1 MINLCRSFEGH
12 KNSSHGCLDSS
23 LPGAKLQRSGMSQSF
38 DDPLEMAMPAPRS
51 MGRLY
56 WLALGTFAIG
66 TEGFMIAPLLPDLAR
81 DLSVSVA
88 AAGQLV
94 TVFALTY
101 ALSSPILTALTG
113 NVDRRRL
120 LVASML
126 AFAAANFVASS
137 SHSYPALLIARILLA
152 LAAGLYVPNANA
164 LATAI
169 VEPARRGHALAIVT
183 GGISVAVA
191 LGVPLGAVIGER
203 FGWRLNFVIVGVL
216 SFLATV
222 GLLNGLPSNI
232 SGAVP
237 VASLRERFD
246 VVCRPAILMALLV
259 TLLWATGAYA
269 VYTYLSPLLTQ
280 SAGVS
285 RSSIGAILF
294 MWGVAAV
301 IGIRLGGNLNDR
313 FGNGPVIIVSLSVL
327 TVAFLGLATSATL
340 LSPLSARVPILLSI
354 VLWGISAWAFFP
366 AQQARL
372 VSIGGEKVAPVTL
385 SLNASF
391 QFFGFSAGAAL
402 GALTMSIGS
411 PLSLGWVG
419 AGCELCALVLVV
431 AARRQVAIGQACF
444 KS

>member
-1 MINLCRSFEGH
+1 VPRDKVPRI
-12 KNSSHGCLDSS
+12 
-23 LPGAKLQRSGMSQSF
+23 GMSEPF
-38 DDPLEMAMPAPRS
+38 HDLKGVATPATRS

-81 DLSVSVA
+81 DLSVTLAS
-88 AAGQLV
+88 AGQLV

-120 LVASML
+120 LIASML
-126 AFAAANFVASS
+126 AFAAANFIASS
-137 SHSYPALLIARILLA
+137 AHTYPALLVARILLA
-152 LAAGLYVPNANA
+152 VAAGLYVPNANA

-169 VEPARRGHALAIVT
+169 VEPSRRGHALAIVT

-203 FGWRLNFVIVGVL
+203 FGWRVNFVIVGAL
-216 SFLATV
+216 SILATI
-222 GLLNGLPSNI
+222 GLLSGLPRDI
-232 SGAVP
+232 AGGTP
-237 VASLRERFD
+237 VASLRERLD
-246 VVCRPAILMALLV
+246 VARRPAILLALLV

-269 VYTYLSPLLTQ
+269 VYTYLTPFLTQ
-280 SAGVS
+280 FAGIS
-285 RSSIGAILF
+285 RSSIGAVLF

-301 IGIRLGGNLNDR
+301 LGIRLGGNLNDR
-313 FGNGPVIIVSLSVL
+313 FGNLPVILISLSVL
-327 TVAFLGLATSATL
+327 TIAFLSLAI
-340 LSPLSARVPILLSI
+340 SPTFLPPHAARTPILLSI
-354 VLWGISAWAFFP
+354 GLWGVSAWAFFP

-372 VSIGGEKVAPVTL
+372 VSIGGESVAPVTL

-402 GALTMSIGS
+402 GALTMGIGS
-411 PLSLGWVG
+411 PIWLGWVG
-419 AGCELCALVLVV
+419 ACCELCALVLVI
-431 AARRQVAIGQACF
+431 ASRRPREDKEQSF
-444 KS
+444 